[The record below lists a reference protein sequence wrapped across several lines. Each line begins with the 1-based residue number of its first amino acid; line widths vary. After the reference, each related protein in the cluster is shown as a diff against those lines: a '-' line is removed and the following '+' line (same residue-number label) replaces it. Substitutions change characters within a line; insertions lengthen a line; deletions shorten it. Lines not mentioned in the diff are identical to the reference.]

1 MGSPRSDPF
10 AWTRVGTFRCL
21 SKTMTQKR
29 TNEFAKLKVKVEFAE
44 FASICTMSTMF
55 IHILR
60 SHTRCIR
67 LICKAPSLTFRRRL
81 KQRLVC
87 RGWTKAHVLYEVL
100 FIFMLGNCRNE
111 VLARIG
117 QTMMKSGDA
126 RAHCEDEAYFCW
138 LRMAMKMMSWR
149 RIQHR
154 RKEDADE
161 NGNDQQVRLM
171 KLMKMWGRW
180 GSGGWIEPLTNPY
193 NGPLRVP

>member
-1 MGSPRSDPF
+1 
-10 AWTRVGTFRCL
+10 
-21 SKTMTQKR
+21 
-29 TNEFAKLKVKVEFAE
+29 
-44 FASICTMSTMF
+44 
-55 IHILR
+55 
-60 SHTRCIR
+60 
-67 LICKAPSLTFRRRL
+67 
-81 KQRLVC
+81 
-87 RGWTKAHVLYEVL
+87 
-100 FIFMLGNCRNE
+100 MLGNCRNE

-171 KLMKMWGRW
+171 KLMKM
-180 GSGGWIEPLTNPY
+180 
-193 NGPLRVP
+193 